1 MWRYRVGCTSV
12 EHWCRSHQR
21 SADNKVAIA
30 VFALHNI
37 GQRLQPMKLL
47 DLNIKFYLKHK
58 NKQKHQL
65 KNQ

>member
-1 MWRYRVGCTSV
+1 MKIQSGLYKHIVCK
-12 EHWCRSHQR
+12 SHQR
-21 SADNKVAIA
+21 SADNEVAIV
-30 VFALHNI
+30 VFASHNI

-47 DLNIKFYLKHK
+47 DLNIKIYLKHK

>member
-12 EHWCRSHQR
+12 ERWCK
-21 SADNKVAIA
+21 ANKVAIA

-37 GQRLQPMKLL
+37 GQRLQPMKWL
-47 DLNIKFYLKHK
+47 DLNIKIYLKHK